1 MVECPAAGRARP
13 APAAE
18 RVAQRRAAPES
29 ACASRRIQ
37 RTRRERPAS
46 PANAAGRLRRRARAI
61 FLLAARGPRTRRA
74 SVQSG
79 VFDPWRQLTWQ
90 RSTGEPAWSCRHFHR
105 TKRRPSHRA
114 AGASQHIDDEL
125 SRGRVARPDSDRL
138 SAFDP
143 DGRSHPIG
151 LFLTDAHEEA
161 PDSAWANEKA
171 DETAASLASR

>member
-1 MVECPAAGRARP
+1 ASSAFAPSARLLLRAGTG
-13 APAAE
+13 
-18 RVAQRRAAPES
+18 V
-29 ACASRRIQ
+29 
-37 RTRRERPAS
+37 
-46 PANAAGRLRRRARAI
+46 
-61 FLLAARGPRTRRA
+61 LLAARGPRSRRA
-74 SVQSG
+74 PVQSG

-114 AGASQHIDDEL
+114 AGASQHIDDQL
-125 SRGRVARPDSDRL
+125 SRCRSAGPDSDRL

-171 DETAASLASR
+171 DE